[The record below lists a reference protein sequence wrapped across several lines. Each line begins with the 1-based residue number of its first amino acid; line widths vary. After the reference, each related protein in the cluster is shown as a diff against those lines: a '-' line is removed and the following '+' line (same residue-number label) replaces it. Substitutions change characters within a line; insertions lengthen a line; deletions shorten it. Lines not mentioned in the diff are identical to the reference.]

1 MSRGVKAG
9 LISLCLLVLVV
20 PTAGEDLATMVTRMA
35 RIGSSWSP
43 SFSPDGSRLAFV
55 SDLTG
60 VPQVWTIPARGG
72 FPEQV
77 TSLDDPVGS
86 VSWSP
91 EGSWLSFSLAPG
103 GGMNAQVYL
112 VRPDGT
118 GLRRLTDGGRETN
131 WLGVWADDGTAL
143 TLGSNRRSGEAIDAY
158 LADIASGAL
167 RLVSKNKGVGQI
179 TSVSESGR
187 HAVLSRLVSR
197 GDNNLY
203 LIHLQGGREVL
214 LTPHDPPRTFSGKIT
229 ADGQTVYLLSNKGR
243 DLAAFARIR
252 LGDNDRPGPIEV
264 LTARKDAELQDF
276 ALSKDG
282 KVAALFWNV
291 AGRSELSF
299 FDLRKRK
306 SKSGPKLPAEIVSSF
321 AFSRNGAHLAMTIS
335 GATLPN
341 DVWVYDRKGD
351 RLTQVTRSPHPGV
364 DLSTLVSPEL
374 VSFQAHDGL
383 ELSGWF
389 YRPRHAKGA
398 GGAGPIVLSFHG
410 GPEGQERPRFR
421 STYQAILSQG
431 ISVFAPNVRGSAGF
445 GKRFVNLDNGAL
457 RFNGIRDIKA
467 CVDYVIDSGVADPER
482 IGIMGGSY
490 GGYMTMAG
498 LVEYPELFSAGA
510 NLFGVVNFETF
521 FKHTEPWMA
530 AISTIE
536 CGDPQT
542 EADLLHRLSPIHKI
556 DNVVAPT
563 IVLHGAN
570 DTNVPVVEAEQVV
583 GSLKQRGI
591 AVEYVLFADEGHG
604 FRKEPN
610 RIRSAVE
617 IVRWFVEHL

>member
-1 MSRGVKAG
+1 MSRAVGAGV
-9 LISLCLLVLVV
+9 ICLCLLAFEV
-20 PTAGEDLATMVTRMA
+20 PAPAQDLETVVTRMA

-43 SFSPDGSRLAFV
+43 SFSPDGSRVAFV

-60 VPQVWTIPARGG
+60 VPQVWTVPTRGG

-118 GLRRLTDGGRETN
+118 DLRRLTDGGKETN
-131 WLGVWADDGTAL
+131 WLGVWTDDGGAL
-143 TLGSNRRSGEAIDAY
+143 TFGSNRRSGEAIDTY
-158 LADIASGAL
+158 LADIKSGAV
-167 RLVSKNKGVGQI
+167 RLVSQNKGVGQI
-179 TSVSESGR
+179 TSVSETGR

-203 LIHLQGGREVL
+203 LVHLQGGREVL
-214 LTPHDPPRTFSGKIT
+214 LTPHEPPGTFRGKVT
-229 ADGQTVYLLSNKGR
+229 ADGQTVYLLSNEGR
-243 DLAAFARIR
+243 DLTAFARIQ
-252 LGDNDRPGPIEV
+252 LGENDRLGPIEV
-264 LTARKDAELQDF
+264 LAAREDGELQDL
-276 ALSKDG
+276 ALDKDG

-291 AGRSELSF
+291 AGRNELSF
-299 FDLRKRK
+299 FDIRKRRFE
-306 SKSGPKLPAEIVSSF
+306 SGPKLPGEIVSSF
-321 AFSRNGAHLAMTIS
+321 AFSRNGMHLAMTIS

-341 DVWVYDRKGD
+341 DVWVYDRKDD

-374 VSFQAHDGL
+374 VSFPAHDGL
-383 ELSGWF
+383 ELSGWL
-389 YRPRHAKGA
+389 YRPRHEE
-398 GGAGPIVLSFHG
+398 GAGPIVLSFHG

-421 STYQAILSQG
+421 STYQALLSQG

-457 RFNGIRDIKA
+457 RFNGIKDIKA
-467 CVDYVIDSGVADPER
+467 CVDHVIGSGVADPER

-510 NLFGVVNFETF
+510 NLYGVVNFETF

-536 CGDPQT
+536 YGDPQT

-556 DNVVAPT
+556 DNVLAPT

-570 DTNVPVVEAEQVV
+570 DTNVPVIEAEQVV
-583 GSLKQRGI
+583 ASLKKRGI
-591 AVEYVLFADEGHG
+591 AVEYILFADEGHG

-610 RIRSAVE
+610 RIRSAME

>member
-1 MSRGVKAG
+1 MSRRAKAA
-9 LISLCLLVLVV
+9 LISLSLFAFGA
-20 PTAGEDLATMVTRMA
+20 PAAGQDLDTMVTRMA

-60 VPQVWTIPARGG
+60 VPQVWTIPTQGG

-77 TSLDDPVGS
+77 TSLGDPVGS

-103 GGMNAQVYL
+103 GGMNAQVYI
-112 VRPDGT
+112 VRQDGT
-118 GLRRLTDGGRETN
+118 GLRRLTDGGKETN

-158 LADIASGAL
+158 LADIPGGEI
-167 RLVSKNKGVGQI
+167 RLVSENKGVGR
-179 TSVSESGR
+179 VSSISEDGR
-187 HAVLSRLVSR
+187 HAVLSRLQSR

-203 LIHLQGGREVL
+203 LIHLQGGREVH
-214 LTPHDPPRTFSGKIT
+214 LTPHEPPGTFSGKIT

-264 LTARKDAELQDF
+264 LAERKDGELQDF

-291 AGRSELSF
+291 AGRNELSF
-299 FDLRKRK
+299 FDLRKVK
-306 SKSGPKLPAEIVSSF
+306 SRPGPKLPGEIVSSF
-321 AFSRNGAHLAMTIS
+321 TLSEDATHLAMTIS

-341 DVWVYDRKGD
+341 DVWVYDRKSD

-364 DLSTLVSPEL
+364 DLSTLVSPQL
-374 VSFQAHDGL
+374 VNFQSYDGL
-383 ELSGWF
+383 ELSGWL
-389 YRPRHAKGA
+389 YRPHHAA
-398 GGAGPIVLSFHG
+398 GGAAAGPIVLSFHG

-421 STYQAILSQG
+421 STYQALLSQG

-467 CVDYVIDSGVADPER
+467 CVDYVIDSGVADPKR
-482 IGIMGGSY
+482 IGVMGGSY

-521 FKHTEPWMA
+521 FKYTEPWMA

-536 CGDPQT
+536 YGDPQT

-583 GSLKQRGI
+583 ASLKKRGI
-591 AVEYVLFADEGHG
+591 AVEYILFADEGHG

-610 RIRSAVE
+610 RIRSAVA

>member
-9 LISLCLLVLVV
+9 LIYMCLLVFVA
-20 PTAGEDLATMVTRMA
+20 PTAGEDLDTMVTRMA

-60 VPQVWTIPARGG
+60 VPQVWTIPTLGG

-91 EGSWLSFSLAPG
+91 DGSWLSFSLAPG

-118 GLRRLTDGGRETN
+118 GLRRLTDGGKETN
-131 WLGVWADDGTAL
+131 WLGVWTDDGTAL

-158 LADIASGAL
+158 LADIVSGGL
-167 RLVSKNKGVGQI
+167 RLVSKNKGIGQV
-179 TSVSESGR
+179 TSVSDDGR

-214 LTPHDPPRTFSGKIT
+214 LTAHEPPGSFSGKIT
-229 ADGQTVYLLSNKGR
+229 ADGQTVYLLSNRGR

-252 LGDNDRPGPIEV
+252 LGDDDRPGPIEV
-264 LTARKDAELQDF
+264 LAERQDAELQDF

-291 AGRSELSF
+291 AGSSELAF

-306 SKSGPKLPAEIVSSF
+306 SRPGPKLPGEIVSSF
-321 AFSRNGAHLAMTIS
+321 AFSRNGAHLAMAIS
-335 GATLPN
+335 GATLPH
-341 DVWVYDRKGD
+341 DVWVYDRKRG
-351 RLTQVTRSPHPGV
+351 RLSHVTRSPHPGV

-374 VSFQAHDGL
+374 VNFQAHDGL
-383 ELSGWF
+383 ELSGWL
-389 YRPRHAKGA
+389 YRPHNAA
-398 GGAGPIVLSFHG
+398 GAGPIVLSFHG

-421 STYQAILSQG
+421 STYQALLSQG

-510 NLFGVVNFETF
+510 NLFGIVNFETF
-521 FKHTEPWMA
+521 FEHTEPWMA

-536 CGDPQT
+536 YGDPQT

-556 DNVVAPT
+556 DSVVAPT

-583 GSLKQRGI
+583 GSLKKRGI
-591 AVEYVLFADEGHG
+591 AVEYILFPDEGHG

-610 RIRSAVE
+610 RIRSAVA
-617 IVRWFVEHL
+617 IVRWFAEHL

>member
-1 MSRGVKAG
+1 MSRRAKAA
-9 LISLCLLVLVV
+9 LISLSLFAFGA
-20 PTAGEDLATMVTRMA
+20 PAAGQDLDTMVTRMA

-60 VPQVWTIPARGG
+60 VPQVWTIPTQGG

-77 TSLDDPVGS
+77 TSLGDPVGS

-103 GGMNAQVYL
+103 GGMNAQVYI
-112 VRPDGT
+112 VRQDGT
-118 GLRRLTDGGRETN
+118 GLRRLTDGGKETN

-158 LADIASGAL
+158 LADIPGGEI
-167 RLVSKNKGVGQI
+167 RLVSENKGVGQ
-179 TSVSESGR
+179 VSSISEDGR
-187 HAVLSRLVSR
+187 HAVLSRLQSR

-203 LIHLQGGREVL
+203 LIHLQGGREVH
-214 LTPHDPPRTFSGKIT
+214 LTPHEPPGTFSGKIT

-264 LTARKDAELQDF
+264 LAERKDGELQDF

-291 AGRSELSF
+291 AGRNELSF
-299 FDLRKRK
+299 FDLRKVK
-306 SKSGPKLPAEIVSSF
+306 SRPGPKLPGEIVSSF
-321 AFSRNGAHLAMTIS
+321 TLSEDATHLAMTIS

-341 DVWVYDRKGD
+341 DVWVYDRKSD

-364 DLSTLVSPEL
+364 DLSTLVSPQL
-374 VSFQAHDGL
+374 VNFQSYDGL
-383 ELSGWF
+383 ELSGWL
-389 YRPRHAKGA
+389 YRPHHAA
-398 GGAGPIVLSFHG
+398 GGAAAGPIVLSFHG

-421 STYQAILSQG
+421 STYQALLSQG

-467 CVDYVIDSGVADPER
+467 CVDYVIDSGVADPKR
-482 IGIMGGSY
+482 IGVMGGSY

-521 FKHTEPWMA
+521 FKYTEPWMA

-536 CGDPQT
+536 YGDPQT

-583 GSLKQRGI
+583 ASLKKRGI
-591 AVEYVLFADEGHG
+591 AVEYILFADEGHG

-610 RIRSAVE
+610 RIRSAVA